1 MSSPRQF
8 GRTTAPPAQMVA
20 YGFFLVLGIS
30 SCMQGPAKH
39 TIKPAPPILP
49 VHVSPEQWSR
59 LPRTTTF
66 TTIHKAPQDPQPFE
80 FTDGHVLHPTK
91 DRVIFTRPGGPAL
104 AVLPSRELRSPTWVP
119 VVRTLPGWHQV
130 LLPSKPNR
138 SSGWIYAEG
147 GGLQNAYSAYRIHI
161 ELKAHRLTL
170 HDAGHHLRSWTV
182 AVGARATPTPTGRTF
197 LLASLYPDRPTYSP
211 RILPLGT
218 HSSTLDSYGGGSGT
232 VALHGWPD
240 KSVFGREVS
249 HGCVRIPPTALR
261 LLSRIPLGT
270 SVLISR

>member
-1 MSSPRQF
+1 
-8 GRTTAPPAQMVA
+8 MVA
-20 YGFFLVLGIS
+20 YGFILILGTS
-30 SCMQGPAKH
+30 SCMQEPTQQ
-39 TIKPAPPILP
+39 TIKPVPQILP
-49 VHVSPEQWSR
+49 VQVSPKQRLR

-66 TTIHKAPQDPQPFE
+66 TTIHKAPRDPQPFE
-80 FTDGHVLHPTK
+80 FTDGHVLHPTE
-91 DRVIFTRPGGPAL
+91 DRVIFTRPGGPPL
-104 AVLPSRELRSPTWVP
+104 AVLPSSNLKSPTWVP

-147 GGLQNAYSAYRIHI
+147 GGLQNAYSPYRIHI
-161 ELKAHRLTL
+161 ELNAHRLTL
-170 HDAGHHLRSWTV
+170 HHAKHRLRSWTV

-211 RILPLGT
+211 RILPLGA

-240 KSVFGREVS
+240 KSVFGRNVS
-249 HGCVRIPPTALR
+249 HGCVRVPRTALR

-270 SVLISR
+270 PVLISP